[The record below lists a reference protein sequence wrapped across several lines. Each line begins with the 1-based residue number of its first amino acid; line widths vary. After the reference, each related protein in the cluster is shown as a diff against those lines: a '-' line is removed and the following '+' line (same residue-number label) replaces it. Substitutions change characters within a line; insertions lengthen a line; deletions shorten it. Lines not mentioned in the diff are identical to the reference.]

1 MSDAVKTKTSP
12 LNAAN
17 IAIFSE
23 TFSWERTSSENNIYQ
38 ILALMDADY
47 MDSLK
52 KVKKKFADMKKI
64 PTFAIPQK

>member
-1 MSDAVKTKTSP
+1 
-12 LNAAN
+12 
-17 IAIFSE
+17 
-23 TFSWERTSSENNIYQ
+23 
-38 ILALMDADY
+38 MDADY

>member
-1 MSDAVKTKTSP
+1 MKKIKIPGV
-12 LNAAN
+12 
-17 IAIFSE
+17 
-23 TFSWERTSSENNIYQ
+23 TFSWKRASSENNIYQ

-47 MDSLK
+47 IDSLK